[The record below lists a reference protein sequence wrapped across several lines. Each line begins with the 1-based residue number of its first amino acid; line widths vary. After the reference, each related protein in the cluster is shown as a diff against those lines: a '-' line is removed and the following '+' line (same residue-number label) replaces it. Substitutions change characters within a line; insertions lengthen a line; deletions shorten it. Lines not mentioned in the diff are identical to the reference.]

1 MKRFIPL
8 LVANIFVIG
17 IANAKDISYD
27 KAQNIALKWM
37 QKIAD
42 KKGEIAPPKAYAS
55 ANFKLNEEK
64 RPYYIFN
71 LKGGGWV
78 IVADNDINSPILAY
92 SEDSSIDLLNMPPQ
106 FRWWLKN
113 VSKELKIAKKLE
125 RQGKIKPSKAYKTIV
140 DDNKPQKAYGGTT
153 NQGVG
158 PLLKTAWG
166 QGRGHN
172 EYCPVDPLSV
182 EGNNHV
188 PTGCVATAMAQIM
201 NYFAWPPRGS
211 GSNSYVPSSNP
222 KYGTQSVN
230 FGSSSYSWGEASK
243 AKISY
248 HAGVAV
254 NMDYGPYGSGAY
266 ITDAD
271 NALRKHFRYK
281 TSGVIKKVDDA
292 SWINR
297 LINSLNN
304 KSPVLYQGK
313 GEIVHVFV
321 CDGYK
326 LTPNGYMFHFNWGWS
341 GRGNGWFKLNDLAPV
356 DTHTFNMKNYAI
368 FDIYPNDPSYKKGTT
383 SYKELKS
390 SLNSLLYLGFF
401 IFIFVSVRALN
412 KKRQ

>member
-1 MKRFIPL
+1 MKKIIKIFIL
-8 LVANIFVIG
+8 NIFFVTLIF
-17 IANAKDISYD
+17 AKTINYD
-27 KAQNIALKWM
+27 SAQNIALKWM
-37 QKIAD
+37 EKVAD
-42 KKGEIAPPKAYAS
+42 KKGEILPPKAFAS
-55 ANFKLNEEK
+55 INFKQKEEK
-64 RPYYIFN
+64 KPYYIFN

-78 IVADNDINSPILAY
+78 IVADDDINSPILAY
-92 SEDSSIDLLNMPPQ
+92 SEDSSINPLNMPPQ
-106 FRWWLKN
+106 FRWWLKE
-113 VSKELKIAKKLE
+113 VSKNLKIAKKLAK
-125 RQGKIKPSKAYKTIV
+125 QGKLKPQKAYKTV
-140 DDNKPQKAYGGTT
+140 NYDTKPQKAYGGTY
-153 NQGVG
+153 NEGVG

-166 QGRGHN
+166 QGKGYN

-201 NYFAWPPRGS
+201 NYFAWPPQGR
-211 GSNSYVPSSNP
+211 GSNSYIPSSNP

-230 FGSSSYSWGEASK
+230 FNTSYNWGEASK

-248 HAGVAV
+248 HTGVAV

-271 NALRKHFRYK
+271 TALRKYFRYK
-281 TSGVIKKVDDA
+281 TSGVIKKEDDA

-304 KSPVLYQGK
+304 GSPVLYQGK

-326 LTPNGYMFHFNWGWS
+326 KTPYGYMFHFNWGWS
-341 GRGNGWFKLNDLAPV
+341 GRGNGWFKINDLAPIN
-356 DTHTFNMKNYAI
+356 THTFNIKNYAI
-368 FDIYPNDPSYKKGTT
+368 FDIYPNDPSYKKGFK
-383 SYKELKS
+383 SYKELRSSIDS
-390 SLNSLLYLGFF
+390 SLLSILFLF
-401 IFIFVSVRALN
+401 IIFSVAALN